1 MKCYLILLSLLF
13 SVNINAQI
21 GKLYNGDNQLSSSF
35 VTNVFQDKDG
45 YMWIAT
51 RNGLNRYDGYQFK
64 ILKKENKVFG
74 ISSNYINCIYQ
85 DRQGTLYIGTN
96 NGVQKMVNGKFQD
109 IVLYRANGKKIKT
122 YITGILQLS
131 NGDIIVSSSGYGVMK
146 LKGTYGTPY
155 GGILKNTNYVVHM
168 LQDKHGQLWL
178 VTEDQGLLCIKGNKI
193 KRYFLSAEEKACI
206 KDGDICEDKK
216 GNIYVGTNGMGLWR
230 LNYGAKAFQWI
241 KPTAKMPIK
250 DLYIDHQGNVLL
262 GCDGIGLY
270 VYYPNTGQ
278 LVANPFYSNDISL
291 PKTKIQTI
299 VEDRNGNIWLG
310 MLQKGVFMQPAKK
323 RNFGYMGPKLGTFN
337 YIGTNCVTSIIQDS
351 RRRLWVGT
359 DKDGLYLLDS
369 NKKLIRHYTNV
380 PGTILCMAEDKFG
393 RIWVGSYQQG
403 CGWVDGESAAYH
415 PVDINDGGSA
425 SIFGMD
431 TDKSGN
437 IWFATMGQGLISLN
451 LTDYSIKQYRM
462 KAGADINRHMNSL
475 PNNYLAK
482 VKVSHDGK
490 RIYVA
495 GSVGMSCLDI
505 KSGSWISTFG
515 CNCPNYGTFSRIICE
530 DREGHLWMGTND
542 GLYCY
547 NLKSRK
553 SKIYTMQ
560 NGLPDNGIAS
570 IEQDKKGRLWIGTDH
585 GLCCMT
591 TDGKVISCYY
601 ANNGLQSNEFSDG
614 ASFVCKDGNIM
625 YFGGTDGINWF
636 DTGKTNNMSWKAN
649 VSITGIIIG
658 NKERNTDITGDNFN
672 LEYEDNSFSIH
683 LSTLTYDDPNN
694 ITYLYSIN
702 GEEWTRMQPGTNEI
716 TFSHL
721 SPGTYKFRVKAM
733 YNNMPSQIK
742 EFTMHIASPW
752 YSSTIAYIIYIML
765 ICVVI
770 YFIYHYQKRQE
781 QDRMQIQEHI
791 HAEQMGEAKLKFFMN
806 ISHDI
811 RTPMTLIVSPLLQLI
826 KEDDDMHRRSVYET
840 IKRNAERIL
849 HLINQMMDLR
859 KIDKGMLTMHM
870 QETDMVNFIDDVYSL
885 FGDQA
890 KIRDID
896 FTYTHDSEKLPIW
909 IDRNNFDKVLVNI
922 ISNAFK
928 FTPTGGKIDIIL
940 THNDSEAN
948 IAIRDNGEKIPEEN
962 IKRIFERFYQENN
975 SVNDNNMGTG
985 IGLDLARSLVEL
997 HYGDIQAHN
1006 IEDGDGCEF
1015 LVTLPLG
1022 NSHLKPEEMFTDDEI
1037 NKKTDLLELDEEE
1050 NESASDE
1057 TKMSPDK
1064 IDILNEQLSNR
1075 KRQTIVIAEDDD
1087 EIRQYLESELS
1098 NDFYV
1103 IACPNG
1109 KEALKVIMKE
1119 IPSLVISDIM
1129 MPIMDGNELCSKV
1142 KSNINTNH
1150 IPVIMLTA
1158 KSRDEDRLE
1167 GLEMGADTYI
1177 VKPFNLDI
1185 LRRTIINLLHQ
1196 RELLRNKF
1204 NGSESQENNLEKI
1217 NVESPDNKLLNRI
1230 MSVIN
1235 NNLSDPS
1242 LNVDMIAQ
1250 EVGISRVHLH
1260 RKMKELTN
1268 QTPHDFI
1275 RNLRLKQAAHLLEQ
1289 GYQNITEVMF
1299 ACGFTNPASFSTMF
1313 KNLYGRSPR
1322 EYMKN

>member
-13 SVNINAQI
+13 TVNVNAQI

-35 VTNVFQDKDG
+35 VNNVFQDKDG

-74 ISSNYINCIYQ
+74 ITSNYINCVYQ
-85 DRQGTLYIGTN
+85 DRQGTLFIGTN
-96 NGVQKMVNGKFQD
+96 NGVQKMVNGKFED
-109 IVLYRANGKKIKT
+109 IPLLRANDKRIKT
-122 YITGILQLS
+122 YITGILQLK

-146 LKGTYGTPY
+146 LKGNYGTPY
-155 GGILKNTNYVVHM
+155 ARIPKNTNYVVHM
-168 LQDKHGQLWL
+168 LEDKHGQLWL
-178 VTEDQGLLCIKGNKI
+178 VTEDKGLLCFKGKRI
-193 KRYFLSAEEKACI
+193 QRYFFSPEEIACI
-206 KDGDICEDKK
+206 KDGDIREDKK
-216 GNIYVGTNGMGLWR
+216 GNIYVGTNGMGLWK
-230 LNYGAKAFQWI
+230 LSNGAKQFAQI
-241 KPTAKMPIK
+241 KSTAKMPIK

-278 LVANPFYSNDISL
+278 LSANPFYSNDISL
-291 PKTKIQTI
+291 SKTKIQTI

-310 MLQKGVFMQPAKK
+310 MMQKGVFMQPAKR

-337 YIGTNCVTSIIQDS
+337 YIGTNCVTSIIQDT

-380 PGTILCMAEDKFG
+380 PGTILCMSEDKFG
-393 RIWVGSYQQG
+393 RIWIGSYQQG

-415 PVDINDGGSA
+415 AVDIKAGGSS

-431 TDKSGN
+431 VDKSGN
-437 IWFATMGQGLISLN
+437 IWFGTMGQGLIRLN
-451 LTDYSIKQYRM
+451 LTDYSITQYRM
-462 KAGADINRHMNSL
+462 KAGADLNRHINSL
-475 PNNYLAK
+475 PNDYLAK
-482 VKVSHDGK
+482 IKVSHDGTK
-490 RIYVA
+490 IYVA
-495 GSVGMSCLDI
+495 SSVGMSCLDI
-505 KSGSWISTFG
+505 KSSSWLSVFGS
-515 CNCPNYGTFSRIICE
+515 NCPNYATFSRIVCE
-530 DREGHLWMGTND
+530 DHEGHIWMGTND

-547 NLKSRK
+547 NLKSRQ
-553 SKIYTMQ
+553 SKMYTMQ

-614 ASFVCKDGNIM
+614 ASFICKDGHTM

-636 DTGKTNNMSWKAN
+636 DAGKTNNMPWKAN
-649 VSITGIIIG
+649 VIITGIIIG

-702 GEEWTRMQPGTNEI
+702 GEEWTRLQPGMNEI

-721 SPGTYKFRVKAM
+721 SSGTYKFRVKAM
-733 YNNMPSQIK
+733 YNNMSSQIK
-742 EFTMHIASPW
+742 EFTMHISSPW
-752 YSSTIAYIIYIML
+752 YSSTVAYILYL
-765 ICVVI
+765 IIIGVII
-770 YFIYHYQKRQE
+770 YFIYHYQKRKE
-781 QDRMQIQEHI
+781 YDRMQIQEHI

-885 FGDQA
+885 FSDQA
-890 KIRDID
+890 KIKDID
-896 FTYTHDSEKLPIW
+896 FNFTHDSDTLPLW
-909 IDRNNFDKVLVNI
+909 IDRHNFDKVLVNI

-928 FTPTGGKIDIIL
+928 FTPTGGKIDIEL

-948 IAIRDNGEKIPEEN
+948 ITIRDNGEKIPEEN
-962 IKRIFERFYQENN
+962 IKRIFERFYQAQN

-1006 IEDGDGCEF
+1006 IENGDGCEF
-1015 LVTLPLG
+1015 IVTLPLG
-1022 NSHLKPEEMFTDDEI
+1022 NSHLKPEEMVTEEDD
-1037 NKKTDLLELDEEE
+1037 NKKIDLIELNEE
-1050 NESASDE
+1050 NDAPAVEDN
-1057 TKMSPDK
+1057 KMSPDK

-1087 EIRQYLESELS
+1087 EIRQYLERELS
-1098 NDFYV
+1098 GDFYV

-1109 KEALKVIMKE
+1109 KEALTAIMKE
-1119 IPSLVISDIM
+1119 IPSLIISDVM
-1129 MPIMDGNELCSKV
+1129 MPVMDGNELCSRV

>member
-1 MKCYLILLSLLF
+1 
-13 SVNINAQI
+13 
-21 GKLYNGDNQLSSSF
+21 
-35 VTNVFQDKDG
+35 
-45 YMWIAT
+45 
-51 RNGLNRYDGYQFK
+51 
-64 ILKKENKVFG
+64 
-74 ISSNYINCIYQ
+74 
-85 DRQGTLYIGTN
+85 
-96 NGVQKMVNGKFQD
+96 
-109 IVLYRANGKKIKT
+109 
-122 YITGILQLS
+122 
-131 NGDIIVSSSGYGVMK
+131 
-146 LKGTYGTPY
+146 
-155 GGILKNTNYVVHM
+155 
-168 LQDKHGQLWL
+168 
-178 VTEDQGLLCIKGNKI
+178 
-193 KRYFLSAEEKACI
+193 
-206 KDGDICEDKK
+206 
-216 GNIYVGTNGMGLWR
+216 
-230 LNYGAKAFQWI
+230 
-241 KPTAKMPIK
+241 
-250 DLYIDHQGNVLL
+250 
-262 GCDGIGLY
+262 
-270 VYYPNTGQ
+270 
-278 LVANPFYSNDISL
+278 
-291 PKTKIQTI
+291 
-299 VEDRNGNIWLG
+299 
-310 MLQKGVFMQPAKK
+310 
-323 RNFGYMGPKLGTFN
+323 
-337 YIGTNCVTSIIQDS
+337 
-351 RRRLWVGT
+351 
-359 DKDGLYLLDS
+359 
-369 NKKLIRHYTNV
+369 
-380 PGTILCMAEDKFG
+380 
-393 RIWVGSYQQG
+393 
-403 CGWVDGESAAYH
+403 
-415 PVDINDGGSA
+415 
-425 SIFGMD
+425 
-431 TDKSGN
+431 
-437 IWFATMGQGLISLN
+437 
-451 LTDYSIKQYRM
+451 
-462 KAGADINRHMNSL
+462 
-475 PNNYLAK
+475 
-482 VKVSHDGK
+482 
-490 RIYVA
+490 
-495 GSVGMSCLDI
+495 
-505 KSGSWISTFG
+505 
-515 CNCPNYGTFSRIICE
+515 
-530 DREGHLWMGTND
+530 
-542 GLYCY
+542 
-547 NLKSRK
+547 
-553 SKIYTMQ
+553 
-560 NGLPDNGIAS
+560 
-570 IEQDKKGRLWIGTDH
+570 
-585 GLCCMT
+585 MT

-885 FGDQA
+885 FSDQA
-890 KIRDID
+890 KIKDID

>member
-1 MKCYLILLSLLF
+1 M
-13 SVNINAQI
+13 
-21 GKLYNGDNQLSSSF
+21 
-35 VTNVFQDKDG
+35 
-45 YMWIAT
+45 
-51 RNGLNRYDGYQFK
+51 
-64 ILKKENKVFG
+64 
-74 ISSNYINCIYQ
+74 
-85 DRQGTLYIGTN
+85 
-96 NGVQKMVNGKFQD
+96 
-109 IVLYRANGKKIKT
+109 
-122 YITGILQLS
+122 
-131 NGDIIVSSSGYGVMK
+131 
-146 LKGTYGTPY
+146 
-155 GGILKNTNYVVHM
+155 
-168 LQDKHGQLWL
+168 
-178 VTEDQGLLCIKGNKI
+178 
-193 KRYFLSAEEKACI
+193 
-206 KDGDICEDKK
+206 
-216 GNIYVGTNGMGLWR
+216 
-230 LNYGAKAFQWI
+230 
-241 KPTAKMPIK
+241 
-250 DLYIDHQGNVLL
+250 
-262 GCDGIGLY
+262 
-270 VYYPNTGQ
+270 
-278 LVANPFYSNDISL
+278 
-291 PKTKIQTI
+291 
-299 VEDRNGNIWLG
+299 
-310 MLQKGVFMQPAKK
+310 
-323 RNFGYMGPKLGTFN
+323 
-337 YIGTNCVTSIIQDS
+337 
-351 RRRLWVGT
+351 
-359 DKDGLYLLDS
+359 
-369 NKKLIRHYTNV
+369 
-380 PGTILCMAEDKFG
+380 
-393 RIWVGSYQQG
+393 
-403 CGWVDGESAAYH
+403 
-415 PVDINDGGSA
+415 
-425 SIFGMD
+425 
-431 TDKSGN
+431 
-437 IWFATMGQGLISLN
+437 
-451 LTDYSIKQYRM
+451 
-462 KAGADINRHMNSL
+462 
-475 PNNYLAK
+475 
-482 VKVSHDGK
+482 
-490 RIYVA
+490 
-495 GSVGMSCLDI
+495 
-505 KSGSWISTFG
+505 
-515 CNCPNYGTFSRIICE
+515 
-530 DREGHLWMGTND
+530 
-542 GLYCY
+542 
-547 NLKSRK
+547 
-553 SKIYTMQ
+553 YTMQ

-614 ASFVCKDGNIM
+614 ASFVCKDGNVM

-636 DTGKTNNMSWKAN
+636 NTEKTNNMSWKAN
-649 VSITGIIIG
+649 VIITGIIIG
-658 NKERNTDITGDNFN
+658 NKERSTDITGDNFN